1 MSDIGKLNEKIDKLT
16 KVMIVL
22 VVLIFIQLVI
32 NGILLSQVFQS
43 TNQQNSH
50 SQMINIT
57 KNGTSAEGLGG
68 LWINWMGWF
77 QYALCSVQLI
87 SVHSLMMV
95 WIFYF

>member
-1 MSDIGKLNEKIDKLT
+1 MSDIGKLNDKIDMLT

-22 VVLIFIQLVI
+22 VVLVFIQLVI
-32 NGILLSQVFQS
+32 NGILLSQGFQS

-68 LWINWMGWF
+68 L
-77 QYALCSVQLI
+77 
-87 SVHSLMMV
+87 
-95 WIFYF
+95 